1 MKNIKSL
8 ILIPILLT
16 ANVNAEDN
24 PMCKTMY
31 DYMSSSETKILLK
44 EENLDRTI
52 EFLVLKD
59 IAIDLECSEFLK
71 VAPSNELMRNFLYY
85 YVSVGAFDKEEI
97 DKRAGDN
104 EFIKSFLDKMIAN
117 TVENIIGEQK

>member
-1 MKNIKSL
+1 M
-8 ILIPILLT
+8 
-16 ANVNAEDN
+16 
-24 PMCKTMY
+24 
-31 DYMSSSETKILLK
+31 
-44 EENLDRTI
+44 
-52 EFLVLKD
+52 
-59 IAIDLECSEFLK
+59 
-71 VAPSNELMRNFLYY
+71 APSNELMRNFLYY